1 MLDIKTGF
9 ILWSVEALSVA
20 GLLAAVWFH
29 DRSQRHYAG
38 WSAGFAAHGLGV
50 ALVALRGHIPDF
62 ISIEFA
68 NTLALSCFFFWAYGL
83 RQFDGRAVPPY
94 AAIPALIWIAG
105 MFVPV
110 IHDNLGYRVALYNL
124 GAATGFS
131 ILALTA
137 YSGQFS
143 SRKMRGLITGIWSV
157 QATSCLAGATANA
170 LSPPQSIQGAQIFGL
185 TGIVGIF
192 CFVTTLLV
200 GARIMM
206 DRSEQKL
213 QQLVRTDPLTGVLN
227 RRGIIDAFSEIRGK
241 VSAAQ
246 PPMIA
251 QLLFDLDHF
260 KQINDLHGHQAGDCV
275 LIAFSSIGQKIIGAL
290 GVFGRSGGEEFSAIL
305 RTGNVREAA
314 RLAEIIRQQLAQT
327 SIDTPKGPVQ
337 VTVSIGISVMPAR
350 TADLDQLMSGAD
362 RALYKAKA
370 AGRNRTAV
378 LRGEAIVCIPA
389 ADRAGT
395 ADEIDLDADRQVTAL
410 RRVVGMTTGNRDTA
424 AP

>member
-9 ILWSVEALSVA
+9 ILWSAQALTVA
-20 GLLAAVWFH
+20 GLLAAVWLH

-50 ALVALRGHIPDF
+50 ALVALRGHIPNF

-83 RQFDGRAVPPY
+83 RQFDGRSVPPY
-94 AAIPALIWIAG
+94 AAIPALLWIAG
-105 MFVPV
+105 MLLPP
-110 IHDNLGYRVALYNL
+110 IHDNLGYRVALYNF
-124 GAATGFS
+124 GAATGFF

-137 YSGQFS
+137 YTGQFS
-143 SRKMRGLITGIWSV
+143 SHKRRRLISAIWCV
-157 QATSCLAGATANA
+157 QATSCLAGAIANTI
-170 LSPPQSIQGAQIFGL
+170 SPPQTLQGAQIFGF
-185 TGIVGIF
+185 TGIVAIF
-192 CFVTTLLV
+192 CFVTSLLI

-227 RRGIIDAFSEIRGK
+227 RRGIIDAFGEIRGTA
-241 VSAAQ
+241 SAAQ

-275 LIAFSSIGQKIIGAL
+275 LIAFSAIGQKIIGAL

-305 RTGNVREAA
+305 RTGTVREAA
-314 RLAEIIRQQLAQT
+314 RLAEAIRQQLAQT
-327 SIDTPKGPVQ
+327 NIDTPKGPVQ

-370 AGRNRTAV
+370 MGRNRTAV
-378 LRGEAIVCIPA
+378 LRGDAIVCIPA

-410 RRVVGMTTGNRDTA
+410 RRVVGMTTGDRDTA
-424 AP
+424 AT